1 MKLKTLALTTA
12 LAITGNAAAY
22 DLQIP
27 DSSASWYYNMG
38 GQRAVSAPAAY
49 NTNSIVLGGSADWG
63 SGFNC
68 SAFDPTLGVANT
80 LNDVKNGADAIQQ
93 QVVSAATGAVA
104 SLPLMMLQRANPGL
118 YELLMNSMASAQER
132 VSVSTRS
139 CEQMQ
144 QTISDGGNP
153 MEDWINISR
162 SQDWKGEMGDGTYRG
177 ASNDAVQA
185 EENVNRNN
193 GENGVTWS
201 GGNKAG
207 GRGQKP
213 INIPTDIVKAGFNQM
228 LNRDPNSDASVPDD
242 GSRIAQL
249 WDSPEDMEAFSR
261 SVLGEEKVRTYTNRP
276 TESTPARGLA
286 FEINQEVEAL
296 TPKVD
301 DLIAGNTEMSGDNLI
316 DVSSPSVVITSG
328 TIQSLRN
335 MSPAETNILK
345 TRLIQEVATA
355 RVIEK
360 ALMLIRL
367 LLSGSQEPN
376 IAQNGPAM
384 ESTSKY
390 SNQLESAIDSTLFE
404 HEMNKRLASSTSE
417 TIRAVEANK
426 RRVGTSTRNP
436 TTPSPTPSE
445 AISTEDN

>member
-27 DSSASWYYNMG
+27 DSSASWYYDLG
-38 GQRAVSAPAAY
+38 GQRAVSAPASY
-49 NTNSIVLGGSADWG
+49 NTNSIVLGGSLDWG

-80 LNDVKNGADAIQQ
+80 LNDVKSGADAIQQ
-93 QVVSAATGAVA
+93 QVVDAATGAVA

-118 YELLMNSMASAQER
+118 YELLMNSMASAKER
-132 VSVSTRS
+132 VSVATRS

-144 QTISDGGNP
+144 QTISEGGNP

-162 SQDWKGEMGDGTYRG
+162 SQDWKGEMGDGSYRS

-185 EENVNRNN
+185 RENVDRSN
-193 GENGVTWS
+193 GENGVTWT
-201 GGNKAG
+201 GGEKAG
-207 GRGQKP
+207 GRGQRE
-213 INIPTDIVKAGFNQM
+213 INIPTDIVKAGYNQAF
-228 LNRDPNSDASVPDD
+228 NRDVNSNASAPGD

-249 WDSPEDMEAFSR
+249 WESPEELMAFSR
-261 SVLGEEKVRTYTNRP
+261 SILGEEKVRTYTNRP
-276 TESTPARGLA
+276 TESIPARGLA
-286 FEINQEVEAL
+286 FEINQEVESL

-301 DLIAGNTEMSGDNLI
+301 DLISGNTSMDGDSLLA
-316 DVSSPSVVITSG
+316 VSSPSVVITSG
-328 TIQSLRN
+328 TIQALRK
-335 MSPAETNILK
+335 MTPAETNILK
-345 TRLIQEVATA
+345 NRLIQEVATA

-360 ALMLIRL
+360 ALMLNRM

-376 IAQNGPAM
+376 VSQNGPAM
-384 ESTSKY
+384 ESTAKY
-390 SNQLESAIDSTLFE
+390 SDQLESAIDSTLFE

-436 TTPSPTPSE
+436 TTPAPTPSE